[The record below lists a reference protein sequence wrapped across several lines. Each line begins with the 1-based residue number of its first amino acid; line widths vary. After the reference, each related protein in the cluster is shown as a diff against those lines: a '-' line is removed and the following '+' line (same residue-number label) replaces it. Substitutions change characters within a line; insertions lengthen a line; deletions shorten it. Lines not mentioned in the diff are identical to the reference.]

1 LTTVLKLQ
9 HQYFIPALCWVFIVL
24 ISFKTLDFV
33 IKMTR
38 SIEKELAVAGPDNET
53 DKSEKK
59 AGTGFE
65 DKKEFLDASNPASF
79 GLLSGLSLLPV
90 PDFAIHYISAHFY
103 QIIAPPPDRVY
114 IFK

>member
-1 LTTVLKLQ
+1 
-9 HQYFIPALCWVFIVL
+9 VFIVL

-38 SIEKELAVAGPDNET
+38 SIDKELAVAGPDDET

-65 DKKEFLDASNPASF
+65 DKKEFLDTSALASF
-79 GLLSGLSLLPV
+79 GLHSGLSMLSV
-90 PDFAIHYISAHFY
+90 PDYAIHYISAHFY

-114 IFK
+114 IIK